1 MNTLPKRFL
10 LLLAASLALNLFL
23 LGAWSARY
31 WLRRDF
37 DPRGGPLSAHAFLRR
52 SGIDESDPGVAP
64 IVRAQRTHVRERMH
78 ELGEARAQVRQALET
93 EPFDAQK
100 LDAALELVRER
111 TSDMQRDMH
120 VGVSGIARAV
130 DADHRHKMADAMW
143 LRPMAGRGRGP
154 HM

>member
-1 MNTLPKRFL
+1 MNSLPRRFL

-37 DPRGGPLSAHAFLRR
+37 NALGGPLNAHAFLRR
-52 SGIDESDPGVAP
+52 SGIDESKPGVAA
-64 IVRAQRTHVRERMH
+64 IVRAQRATVRKHMH
-78 ELGEARAQVRQALET
+78 ELAEARAQVREALAS

-100 LDAALELVRER
+100 LEAALELVRQR

-120 VGVSGIARAV
+120 AAVSGIASAV
-130 DADHRHKMADAMW
+130 DAEHRHKMADAMW